1 MSVVRK
7 RREGKRKGKETD
19 MAVSSKIQTNDRVI
33 IGFSFH
39 QDFVKNK
46 YNSVVQNRRMGLSV
60 IVVRSRCWVSSVQIR
75 FQQFS
80 KPSSPPS
87 LQLFVL
93 TNLHLLLQPNL
104 SFLYSS
110 RIPGFSVPFPYPR
123 LNS

>member
-7 RREGKRKGKETD
+7 KKKGKRKGKETD
-19 MAVSSKIQTNDRVI
+19 MAVSSEIQTNDRVI
-33 IGFSFH
+33 IGSSFH

-93 TNLHLLLQPNL
+93 TNLHLLLKPNL
-104 SFLYSS
+104 SLLYSS
-110 RIPGFSVPFPYPR
+110 KIP
-123 LNS
+123 